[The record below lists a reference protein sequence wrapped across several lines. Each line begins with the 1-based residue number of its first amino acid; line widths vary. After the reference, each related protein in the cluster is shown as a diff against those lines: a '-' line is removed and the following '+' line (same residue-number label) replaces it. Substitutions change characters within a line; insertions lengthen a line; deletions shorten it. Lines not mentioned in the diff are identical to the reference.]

1 MIEFYVVRRA
11 KYQYKREKLAWLIS
25 EYELVNDH
33 VNHLDVQSGPIISK
47 LIGFRSLCFQGG
59 VSTVSQINA

>member
-1 MIEFYVVRRA
+1 MIEFYVVSRA

-33 VNHLDVQSGPIISK
+33 VNRLDVQSEPIISK

-59 VSTVSQINA
+59 VSKGFKMNT